1 MRSMSLTS
9 AAFLAVLAVAAVG
22 QAETNDSDPVVVR
35 LSYRSGRTMIDW
47 RYQNGYPQICLAVYQ
62 GGRYQIS
69 RLTEHGDQTLEG
81 TMPKDQLGEL
91 QELLAEVNFQ
101 SQGGGLQYLQG
112 AESFIV
118 ELVRH
123 GEIKRYFW
131 VNLDHRNPLPKSAI
145 EIVNW
150 LEKFQARGATPFKHH
165 EESEIRI
172 CPSMNEN
179 PMPLIA
185 EISNITCGQAGR

>member
-1 MRSMSLTS
+1 MRLISLTS
-9 AAFLAVLAVAAVG
+9 AAFLVVLAVAAVG
-22 QAETNDSDPVVVR
+22 QAEINDSDPVVVR

-47 RYQNGYPQICLAVYQ
+47 RYQNGYPQTCLAVYQ
-62 GGRYQIS
+62 GGHYQIS

-81 TMPKDQLGEL
+81 TMPKDQWGEL
-91 QELLAEVNFQ
+91 QELLAKVSFQ
-101 SQGGGLQYLQG
+101 SQGGGIQYLQG

-123 GEIKRYFW
+123 GETKRYFW
-131 VNLDHRNPLPKSAI
+131 VNLDQRNPLPKSAI
-145 EIVNW
+145 KIVNW
-150 LEKFQARGATPFKHH
+150 LQKFQARGTTPFKHY
-165 EESEIRI
+165 EESDIRI

-179 PMPLIA
+179 PMPLTT